1 MTMAINRRNFI
12 KSTGALS
19 LSPILLNHLS
29 FLNLDADYTME
40 ILRNDIGYF
49 TKRGGTIG
57 FMLSD
62 QGTAVV
68 DTQFPESANILIEEM
83 KKKSV
88 KPIDLLVN
96 THHHGDHTAGNIAF
110 KDIIN
115 ASIAHENSIAN
126 QKKSAAN
133 RGTEDKQF
141 YPGNSFKDQWS
152 TMVGKEIISLNYY
165 GAAHTN
171 GDIVVHFE
179 NSDVIHM
186 GDLVF
191 NRRFPY
197 IDKNNGANIAN
208 WIQVL
213 DQCVKKY
220 ADSSIFIFGH
230 CGEGYKVTGTK
241 EDLKAFG
248 NYLEQLLNYMEKQV
262 KAGKSKEEIIEMTTI
277 IPGAEEWKGKGIKR
291 SIDAAWQ
298 ELNK

>member
-1 MTMAINRRNFI
+1 MAINRRNFI

-19 LSPILLNHLS
+19 MAPLFFNQFKSLMLE
-29 FLNLDADYTME
+29 ADFTMK

-57 FMLSD
+57 FMLSE
-62 QGTAVV
+62 QGSVVV
-68 DTQFPESANILIEEM
+68 DTQFPESAQILIDEM
-83 KKKSV
+83 KKKST
-88 KPIDLLVN
+88 KPIDLLIN
-96 THHHGDHTAGNIAF
+96 THHHGDHTEGNIAF
-110 KDIIN
+110 KDMVN

-126 QKKSAAN
+126 QKKSAEA
-133 RGTEDKQF
+133 RGSEDKQF
-141 YPGNSFKDQWS
+141 YPGNSFSTDWA
-152 TMVGKEIISLNYY
+152 TMVGKELISLNYY

-213 DQCVKKY
+213 DTCVGKY

-230 CGEGYKVTGTK
+230 CADGYEITGTK

-248 NYLEQLLNYMEKQV
+248 NYLESLMNYMEIQV
-262 KAGKSKEEIIEMTTI
+262 KAGKSKEEIIEATSI
-277 IPGAEEWKGKGIKR
+277 IPGAEEWTGKGIQR

-298 ELNK
+298 EMGG